1 MNKTL
6 PDTHIRTAL
15 FSVLNGII
23 VDGKTI
29 NCYDTRVSGNTKPKY
44 YILLSTQTNEVQ
56 ESNKCEKQWLSSC
69 LIDVVT
75 VYPSRGNTGSRKLA
89 DSIMNEVRSLTDD
102 FQLSIDSGLKI
113 IDIKQSFPNDISTTT
128 PNQNIFRKL
137 MRLELEIN

>member
-6 PDTHIRTAL
+6 PDAHIRTAL

-29 NCYDTRVSGNTKPKY
+29 NCYDTRVSGNNKPKH